1 MMFRRRRAG
10 VYLGLAT
17 ALVSASAS
25 CAGGKPADWSF
36 NNFSNG
42 NAPVASDEFAWS
54 EVPRASVLFVLDNAT
69 DSCGLQSAL
78 WRGVPSFLDALRT
91 LAPDVELRVAVTTAE
106 IPAPHTASGVLSS
119 GPRADRADAC
129 DAFAHPDCDA
139 VLDEAGRID
148 SIVTESTPAAARRLA
163 CLMDAGT
170 GVTGDP
176 FVAAAAALA
185 PERLAGTDFI
195 REGSL
200 LAVIIISDR
209 MSPEACDEPIPGAS
223 LFECQISLATALDAP
238 ARLARLAHSIPGV
251 TDFYVAR
258 LPVPEAAAGGS
269 GGVPSTSGP
278 ILSPGEGGLS
288 PVCSIPTATGDP
300 GDPTSTMVAPTCV
313 DTLGPALFAVARD
326 LSSSVVPG
334 CLETPPCPGVG
345 AGDIAVEVLPDG
357 ADMLPPPLS
366 PFDDYQLVRD
376 PSCTG
381 GFRVDFSID
390 PMAGDQVTID
400 YPAGTAAA
408 CQ

>member
-1 MMFRRRRAG
+1 
-10 VYLGLAT
+10 L
-17 ALVSASAS
+17 
-25 CAGGKPADWSF
+25 
-36 NNFSNG
+36 
-42 NAPVASDEFAWS
+42 
-54 EVPRASVLFVLDNAT
+54 
-69 DSCGLQSAL
+69 
-78 WRGVPSFLDALRT
+78 
-91 LAPDVELRVAVTTAE
+91 
-106 IPAPHTASGVLSS
+106 LST
-119 GPRADRADAC
+119 GPRSDRADAC

-139 VLDEAGRID
+139 VLDDAGNIR
-148 SIVTESTPAAARRLA
+148 SIVTELTPSAPLRLA
-163 CLMDAGT
+163 CLMDLGT
-170 GVTGDP
+170 GPTGDP

-185 PERLAGTDFI
+185 PERLAGTDFV

-200 LAVIIISDR
+200 LAVIIISDQ
-209 MSPEACDEPIPGAS
+209 MSPEACDDPIPGAS

-258 LPVPEAAAGGS
+258 LPIPEDAAGGA
-269 GGVPSTSGP
+269 GGVPAASGP

-288 PVCSIPTATGDP
+288 PVCSIPTPSGEP
-300 GDPTSTMVAPTCV
+300 GDPSSMMVAHPTCV

-326 LSSSVVPG
+326 LSSSLVPG

-345 AGDIAVEVLPDG
+345 AGDIEVEVLADG
-357 ADMLPPPLS
+357 TEMLPAPLS

-390 PMAGDQVTID
+390 PMAGDLVTID